1 MLLASPGKYL
11 TFLLD
16 QEEYGLR
23 IQQVKQIV
31 GMMEITR
38 VPDMP
43 AHIKGIV
50 NLRGKIIPIADLRLK
65 FAMAEKAY
73 TDRTCIIVLE
83 KANESH
89 SLFGV
94 LVDAVSD
101 VAQIAEGQIDPP
113 PPIRG
118 SGQSSPV
125 IGVGKIKG
133 KVLLLLDADQLLDT
147 AGLVGT
153 N

>member
-16 QEEYGLR
+16 QEEYSLR

-43 AHIKGIV
+43 AYIKGIV
-50 NLRGKIIPIADLRLK
+50 NLRGKIIPIADLRLR
-65 FAMAEKAY
+65 FAMSEKAY

-83 KANESH
+83 KANESR

-118 SGQSSPV
+118 AGQSSPV